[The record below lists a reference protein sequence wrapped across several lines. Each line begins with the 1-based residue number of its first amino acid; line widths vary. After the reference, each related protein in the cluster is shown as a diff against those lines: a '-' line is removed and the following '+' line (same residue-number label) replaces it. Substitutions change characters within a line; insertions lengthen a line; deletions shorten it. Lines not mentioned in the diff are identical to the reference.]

1 MSLQCFTYAY
11 GIDIHSTI
19 CSLKLLGSS
28 KRMCDSIVIRMAS
41 ISLVSITIQCRLSV
55 GNEESQVFAAVAENA
70 ALTGGII
77 KPFIRH
83 FQCGFIVSSAAS
95 PESAQCVD
103 YRGNLRL
110 IIVFS
115 LSICAAQQ
123 LPCTFFFGCTAE
135 GNKLKIDCTIM
146 FSKCLIDKGC

>member
-28 KRMCDSIVIRMAS
+28 KRMCDSIVIRMIS

-70 ALTGGII
+70 YCYGAVTLEAGEAYTSYQLNAGL
-77 KPFIRH
+77 R
-83 FQCGFIVSSAAS
+83 VS
-95 PESAQCVD
+95 
-103 YRGNLRL
+103 
-110 IIVFS
+110 F
-115 LSICAAQQ
+115 
-123 LPCTFFFGCTAE
+123 
-135 GNKLKIDCTIM
+135 
-146 FSKCLIDKGC
+146 